1 MTSYISESVG
11 YVDRTTSQWS
21 KSLKYQNEFSS
32 IATGQLS
39 FLTSRAK
46 YGTMTDIEVFNE
58 AFTKFAV
65 KISMSEDDFKTLSSK
80 FNLIPDIKF
89 RNPAA
94 IYYAYRYSFV
104 YKNKEEILKLFK
116 EAEKN
121 FVPPFD
127 VIRYYRFLTNLNI
140 LRKIDKPTTIS
151 FSKSEVVA
159 EPKTYKKIS
168 VEKSKSEASNSAEA
182 QKRSDK
188 PDEKETK
195 KKRSY
200 KKKKSESS

>member
-46 YGTMTDIEVFNE
+46 FGTMTDIEVFNE

-65 KISMSEDDFKTLSSK
+65 KISMSEDDFKFLSSK

-104 YKNKEEILKLFK
+104 YKNKEDILKLFK
-116 EAEKN
+116 ESEKN

-151 FSKSEVVA
+151 FSKTEVISE
-159 EPKTYKKIS
+159 EKTYKKT
-168 VEKSKSEASNSAEA
+168 V
-182 QKRSDK
+182 
-188 PDEKETK
+188 DEVKKKEP

-200 KKKKSESS
+200 KKKKGE